1 MKNFLI
7 IISLILIPSFTFA
20 MEELSDFE
28 MSDTHA
34 GTELSNDINLSLL
47 NVVPLFN
54 MIDFNNRQLIN
65 NTILNSDGS
74 VTFVLNDIE
83 RVTLK
88 SSIGDIEILGIK
100 LKGTEINIKKK

>member
-65 NTILNSDGS
+65 NTTLNNDGS
-74 VTFVLNDIE
+74 ITFMLNDIE
-83 RVTLK
+83 K
-88 SSIGDIEILGIK
+88 ININSDIGDIEILGIK